1 MVEKRFCV
9 TGDSQKIFNVG
20 LRAALIGKV
29 GDYNSKLHSV
39 NMLDKNEVRIS
50 ASGSSDNVTTF
61 YQYVK
66 NNDVRAEKNAE
77 MYKVTELIDCDA
89 AEINYT
95 NYHESFASEQQGK
108 TRVVAQKM
116 LSSIDNNGKT
126 SEEKLSLIE
135 KQITLMADAL
145 ENIGTT
151 LKSIDKKPSGKTFD
165 YVRR

>member
-9 TGDSQKIFNVG
+9 TGDSQKIFDVG
-20 LRAALIGKV
+20 LRAGLIGKA
-29 GDYNSKLHSV
+29 GDYNIKLHTD
-39 NMLDKNEVRIS
+39 NMLDNNEVKIT
-50 ASGSSDNVTTF
+50 ASGSYDNVTTF

-77 MYKVTELIDCDA
+77 MYKVTELLDCDA

-108 TRVVAQKM
+108 TRVIAQKM
-116 LSSIDNNGKT
+116 LSSIIINGKT
-126 SEEKLSLIE
+126 SEEKLSSIE

-151 LKSIDKKPSGKTFD
+151 LKSIDEKTLSKD
-165 YVRR
+165 IKRI

>member
-9 TGDSQKIFNVG
+9 TGDSQKIFDVG
-20 LRAALIGKV
+20 LRAGLIGKA
-29 GDYNSKLHSV
+29 GDYNIKLHTD
-39 NMLDKNEVRIS
+39 NMLDNNEVKIT
-50 ASGSSDNVTTF
+50 ASGSYDNVTTF

-77 MYKVTELIDCDA
+77 MYKVTELLDCDA

-108 TRVVAQKM
+108 TRFIAQKM
-116 LSSIDNNGKT
+116 LSSININGKT
-126 SEEKLSLIE
+126 SEEKLSSIE

-151 LKSIDKKPSGKTFD
+151 LKSIDEKTLSKD
-165 YVRR
+165 IKRI

>member
-9 TGDSQKIFNVG
+9 TGDSQKIFDVG
-20 LRAALIGKV
+20 LRAGLIGKA
-29 GDYNSKLHSV
+29 GDYNIKLHTV
-39 NMLDKNEVRIS
+39 NILDNNEVKIT
-50 ASGSSDNVTTF
+50 ASGSYDNVTTF

-66 NNDVRAEKNAE
+66 NKDVRAEKNAE
-77 MYKVTELIDCDA
+77 MYKVTELLDCDA

-108 TRVVAQKM
+108 TRVIAQKM
-116 LSSIDNNGKT
+116 LSSINSNGKT
-126 SEEKLSLIE
+126 SEEKLSSIE

-151 LKSIDKKPSGKTFD
+151 LKSIDEKTLSKD
-165 YVRR
+165 IKRI

>member
-9 TGDSQKIFNVG
+9 TGDSQKIFDVG
-20 LRAALIGKV
+20 LRAGLIGKA
-29 GDYNSKLHSV
+29 GDYNIKLHTD
-39 NMLDKNEVRIS
+39 NMLDNNEVKIT
-50 ASGSSDNVTTF
+50 ASGSYDNVTTF

-77 MYKVTELIDCDA
+77 MYKVTELLDCDA

-108 TRVVAQKM
+108 TRVIAQKM
-116 LSSIDNNGKT
+116 LSSIIINGKT
-126 SEEKLSLIE
+126 SEEKLSSIE
-135 KQITLMADAL
+135 KQITLMPDAL

-151 LKSIDKKPSGKTFD
+151 LKSIDEKTLSKD
-165 YVRR
+165 IKRI

>member
-1 MVEKRFCV
+1 
-9 TGDSQKIFNVG
+9 
-20 LRAALIGKV
+20 
-29 GDYNSKLHSV
+29 
-39 NMLDKNEVRIS
+39 MLDNNEVKIT
-50 ASGSSDNVTTF
+50 ASGSYDNVTTF

-77 MYKVTELIDCDA
+77 MYKVTELLDCDA

-108 TRVVAQKM
+108 TRVIAQKM
-116 LSSIDNNGKT
+116 LSSINSNGKT
-126 SEEKLSLIE
+126 SEEKLSSIE

-151 LKSIDKKPSGKTFD
+151 LKSIDEKTLSND
-165 YVRR
+165 IKRI